1 MPQYSRLALSARRPD
16 HLRHTREDSLFPRC
30 HVFRTLCC
38 SIVLLAAFT
47 TAGAQGAG
55 NPWATRGAQGTAL
68 LRNFEFKAGGRLDTL
83 KLHYTTLGT
92 PRRGGDGT
100 VRNAVLVLHGTGGTG
115 RGFLNPTYAGGLFG
129 PGQPLDSAKYY
140 IVLPDGIGH
149 GESSK
154 PSDGLHAR
162 FPKYGYQDMV
172 TAQQRMLT
180 EALHVTRLRVI
191 VGTSMGCMHAFTW
204 GWMYPGFADALAP
217 MACAATQIAG
227 RNRMMR
233 TMAMDAIRLDP
244 EWRGGEYT
252 ASPRAGLRSAMQIL
266 YIMGTAPLLQQRQ
279 APTRDAADSVIRAFM
294 DARIAVTD
302 ANDFLYQFDASSD
315 YDPSSRLQEIRVPV
329 LHINSADDEVNP
341 PELGLVER
349 LNSRMPH
356 ARFILLPISQQT
368 RGHGTHSLPAIWG
381 ETLREFLGTLATP

>member
-1 MPQYSRLALSARRPD
+1 MLAVIS
-16 HLRHTREDSLFPRC
+16 
-30 HVFRTLCC
+30 
-38 SIVLLAAFT
+38 
-47 TAGAQGAG
+47 TAGAQAVG
-55 NPWATRGAQGTAL
+55 NPWATRGTPGTAL
-68 LRNFEFKAGGRLDTL
+68 LRNFEFTAGGRLDTL

-92 PRRGGDGT
+92 ARRGTDGT

-129 PGQPLDSAKYY
+129 PGQPLDSAQYF

-149 GESSK
+149 GGSSK

-162 FPKYGYQDMV
+162 FPTYGYRDMV

-180 EALHVTRLRVI
+180 EALNVTHLRVI

-217 MACAATQIAG
+217 MACAPTQIAG

-252 ASPRAGLRSAMQIL
+252 TPPRAGLRGAMQIL
-266 YIMGTAPLLQQRQ
+266 FMMGTAPLLQQRQ

-294 DARIAVTD
+294 DARIGATD

-315 YDPSSRLQEIRVPV
+315 YDPSSHMQEIRVPV

-341 PELGLVER
+341 PELGFVER
-349 LNSRMPH
+349 LDARMPH
-356 ARFILLPISQQT
+356 ARFVLLPTSELT

-381 ETLREFLGTLATP
+381 ETLREFLGTLSTP

>member
-1 MPQYSRLALSARRPD
+1 M
-16 HLRHTREDSLFPRC
+16 
-30 HVFRTLCC
+30 FRTLCC
-38 SIVLLAAFT
+38 SVVMLAAV
-47 TAGAQGAG
+47 APAVAQPAG
-55 NPWATRGAQGTAL
+55 NPWATRGTQGTAL

-92 PRRGGDGT
+92 ARRGSDGR

-129 PGQPLDSAKYY
+129 PGQPLDSAKYF

-149 GESSK
+149 GGSSK

-162 FPKYGYQDMV
+162 FPKYGYRDMV
-172 TAQQRMLT
+172 TAQQRLLT
-180 EALHVTRLRVI
+180 EALNVTHLRVI

-217 MACAATQIAG
+217 MACVPTQIAG

-252 ASPRAGLRSAMQIL
+252 TPPRAGLRGAMQIL
-266 YIMGTAPLLQQRQ
+266 YMMGTAPLLQQRQ
-279 APTRDAADSVIRAFM
+279 APTRDAADSVIRAYM
-294 DARIAVTD
+294 DARIAATD

-315 YDPSSRLQEIRVPV
+315 YDPSSHMQEIRVPV

-341 PELGLVER
+341 PELGLAER
-349 LNSRMPH
+349 LDARMPH
-356 ARFILLPISQQT
+356 ARFILLPLSEQT